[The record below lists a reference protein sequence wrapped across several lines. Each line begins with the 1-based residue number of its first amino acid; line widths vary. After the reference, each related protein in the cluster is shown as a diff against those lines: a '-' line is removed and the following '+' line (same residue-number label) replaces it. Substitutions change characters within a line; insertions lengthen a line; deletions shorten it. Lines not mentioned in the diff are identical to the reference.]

1 MSVRTLIRSTLI
13 LAAAAPFA
21 AQAAPLGAKP
31 GAWEVTSTVTATGLP
46 KMEIPADRLAQM
58 PPEQRA
64 QVDNLIKMQKGE
76 PVTVTRKHCV
86 KDTDTLD
93 RLLEAPKQP
102 GCKNKINTQTA
113 TAVDVEVTCAPPH
126 ASSTRIRLETQ
137 GPESMTTVMD
147 VQGEKGVHMHS
158 ESKGHWVSASCEGI
172 PERGAPAM
180 KRQ

>member
-1 MSVRTLIRSTLI
+1 MSIRTLIRSMLI

-21 AQAAPLGAKP
+21 AQAAPLGAKA
-31 GAWEVTSTVTATGLP
+31 GAWEVTSTMTTTGLP

-64 QVDNLIKMQKGE
+64 QVENMIKMQKGE

-102 GCKNKINTQTA
+102 GCKNKINAQTA
-113 TAVDVEVTCAPPH
+113 TAVDVEVTCAPPR
-126 ASSTRIRLETQ
+126 ASSVRIRLETH
-137 GPESMTTVMD
+137 GPENMTSVMD
-147 VQGEKGVHMHS
+147 MQNDKGVKMHS
-158 ESKGHWVSASCEGI
+158 ESKGHWVGSSCEGI
-172 PERGAPAM
+172 TGAPEM
-180 KRQ
+180 RRK